1 LPLRFKKVQKMAHA
15 TLVMGLGGDYDPTR
29 AAVLYAI
36 LSAIGGVEF
45 VEFNYT
51 NNKVTVSFDP
61 ERVSLSELT
70 EILSREKVQNPI
82 STDKIEV
89 SGQGFQDGDDS

>member
-1 LPLRFKKVQKMAHA
+1 LRFKKVQKMANA

-29 AAVLYAI
+29 AAALYAI

-51 NNKVTVSFDP
+51 NNKVTISFDP
-61 ERVSLSELT
+61 DRVSLSELT
-70 EILSREKVQNPI
+70 DILSREKEQNPI
-82 STDKIEV
+82 SNDKIEV
-89 SGQGFQDGDDS
+89 AGEGFQDGDDS